1 MDATKAAMILLA
13 VVLLHAQMSSSQPPS
28 VEPPAPY
35 CGPLVV
41 GGEWGQCDPG
51 SCCSGSG
58 YCGTG
63 YHYCSVDYCVLYC
76 PFFPPPP
83 NEMTEEEEETR
94 GGGGVEV
101 LARRLDNA
109 TIDQYYLDRKIITD
123 HHDVVVDRHI
133 AKAAATV
140 AAATSASLSSS
151 SVTTTIS
158 CGPFLLSRLPLAARR
173 RYPWAALGVPSSSSR
188 NNVTDGAICGQCLK
202 VTHAGAGGARAR
214 QVMVR
219 VVHIPNIEGIAL
231 DTNTFR
237 RLGGDDGRE
246 SRGYNDLVV
255 KYQFE
260 NC

>member
-1 MDATKAAMILLA
+1 MDATKAAIMILLA
-13 VVLLHAQMSSSQPPS
+13 VVLLHAQMSSSQPPP
-28 VEPPAPY
+28 VEPHPY

-58 YCGTG
+58 YYGG
-63 YHYCSVDYCVLYC
+63 GGGDS
-76 PFFPPPP
+76 
-83 NEMTEEEEETR
+83 R
-94 GGGGVEV
+94 RRRIGGGVEV

-109 TIDQYYLDRKIITD
+109 TIDQYYLDRKITTD
-123 HHDVVVDRHI
+123 DHDDVVVDRHI
-133 AKAAATV
+133 VTAAATV
-140 AAATSASLSSS
+140 AAAAATSASLSSS
-151 SVTTTIS
+151 SVTTAIS
-158 CGPFLLSRLPLAARR
+158 CGLFLLSRMPLAARR
-173 RYPWAALGVPSSSSR
+173 RYPWAAL
-188 NNVTDGAICGQCLK
+188 
-202 VTHAGAGGARAR
+202 GARAR